1 LIEKGFKVKNKD
13 FIIEQIKNGATI
25 AQYKEYADDKDV
37 VLESVNRDGLS
48 LFYVSDR
55 LKDDIDVVSLAL
67 KDNAEAVLYASVN
80 LQNNINVLRDVRE
93 YYIFNYSLDRNKEID
108 FKFIGVN
115 KIRTFMQD
123 KMSALSKLEE
133 EEKMLSSMD
142 NIDINNNKKVT
153 KLKF

>member
-1 LIEKGFKVKNKD
+1 M
-13 FIIEQIKNGATI
+13 
-25 AQYKEYADDKDV
+25 
-37 VLESVNRDGLS
+37 
-48 LFYVSDR
+48 
-55 LKDDIDVVSLAL
+55 
-67 KDNAEAVLYASVN
+67 YASVN

>member
-1 LIEKGFKVKNKD
+1 MKNKD

>member
-1 LIEKGFKVKNKD
+1 VKNKD

>member
-1 LIEKGFKVKNKD
+1 MKNKD

-108 FKFIGVN
+108 FNFIGVN